1 MRKSVQDQIMR
12 DVAAKAGDGE
22 YAVDVN
28 TLHNQQR
35 ELQGGGDSE
44 RFHLRTDEH
53 ERVVSFEDGFFV
65 SQPAIDL
72 VDLLI
77 ENPSYK
83 VLSKKIVA
91 GLLND

>member
-22 YAVDVN
+22 YSVDVN
-28 TLHNQQR
+28 NLHNQQR
-35 ELQGGGDSE
+35 ELQGGSDNE
-44 RFHLRTDEH
+44 RFHLRIDQH
-53 ERVVSFEDGFFV
+53 ERAVSLEDEFFV

-72 VDLLI
+72 VGLLV
-77 ENPSYK
+77 ENPDYK
-83 VLSKKIVA
+83 VLEKKIVA

>member
-22 YAVDVN
+22 YTVGVN
-28 TLHNQQR
+28 TFHNQQR

-44 RFHLRTDEH
+44 RFHLRADEH

-65 SQPAIDL
+65 TQPAVDFADFL
-72 VDLLI
+72 V
-77 ENPSYK
+77 ENPDYK